1 MENKIL
7 NKEELRDMAVDF
19 IRNGDYNNAVK
30 YLLMAIEAGNALA
43 CIDMVLEI
51 KYQSPDYNYEP
62 EILKAINDDKFG
74 YYLDLGIKM
83 GSLDCMFYKAR
94 EQVIGDGYIEF
105 NAKEAYDTLIKLKE
119 LNYDTSDMDDDW
131 SIDEYINV
139 AIETIYRK

>member
-7 NKEELRDMAVDF
+7 NKEELRDMALDF

-62 EILKAINDDKFG
+62 EILKEISDDKFG

-139 AIETIYRK
+139 AIETINRK